1 MYKNEQDK
9 LLLESAM
16 QNDVFYYNIL
26 HLAAKF
32 EQRKKH
38 FFTPGRP
45 SFDWKLCEKI
55 FRDKGENAKD
65 VAQKFGVSVPKV
77 YKVWQGKQPSHIA
90 YLQETGKEP
99 LEDAEAFVEW
109 IKKEGF

>member
-9 LLLESAM
+9 QLLESAM

-38 FFTPGRP
+38 FFVAGRP

-55 FRDKGENAKD
+55 WHEKGESAKV
-65 VAQKFGVSVPKV
+65 VAAKHGVSVPKV
-77 YKVWQGKQPSHIA
+77 YKIWQGNQPSHIA
-90 YLQETGKEP
+90 YKQEFGKHPTEN
-99 LEDAEAFVEW
+99 AEHYVEW
-109 IKKEGF
+109 IKKEIV